1 LANIILDPTYVKPP
15 EPRRL
20 QARKSKRGRP
30 ESVRGKALVKT
41 KLN

>member
-1 LANIILDPTYVKPP
+1 MAKIILDPTYVKQP

-20 QARKSKRGRP
+20 QARKGRKGRP
-30 ESVRGKALVKT
+30 VSVRSQALVKT